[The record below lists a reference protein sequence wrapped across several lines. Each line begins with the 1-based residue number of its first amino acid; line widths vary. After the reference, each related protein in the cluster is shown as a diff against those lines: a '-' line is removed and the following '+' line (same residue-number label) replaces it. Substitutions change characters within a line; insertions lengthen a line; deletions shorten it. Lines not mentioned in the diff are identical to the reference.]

1 MAEQGQGS
9 NVEKT
14 NDEKFAHFAR
24 KLGKNAVDAIAIPVF
39 VANITINIA
48 PVIALLPLTASTRS
62 ASQYALAAPNAARTS
77 ANVDLPSSAP
87 NSALPTIATG

>member
-1 MAEQGQGS
+1 MANE
-9 NVEKT
+9 
-14 NDEKFAHFAR
+14 
-24 KLGKNAVDAIAIPVF
+24 LGKNAVDAIAIPVF

-48 PVIALLPLTASTRS
+48 PVITLLPLTASTRS
-62 ASQYALAAPNAARTS
+62 ASQYAPRPTRLLTS